1 MTGVW
6 TYVTRLEKGTVQLAW
21 NSIKKTHS
29 WNVINYQGLIIPF
42 EVSEAEYNI
51 QILLEKFQFVTL

>member
-1 MTGVW
+1 MTRLW
-6 TYVTRLEKGTVQLAW
+6 TYVTRLQKRAVQLLW
-21 NSIKKTHS
+21 KSIKKSHS

-51 QILLEKFQFVTL
+51 QILLEMFQFVTL

>member
-1 MTGVW
+1 MSQDW
-6 TYVTRLEKGTVQLAW
+6 KKEPYNWLEIQF
-21 NSIKKTHS
+21 KKTHS

-51 QILLEKFQFVTL
+51 QIRLEKFQFVTL